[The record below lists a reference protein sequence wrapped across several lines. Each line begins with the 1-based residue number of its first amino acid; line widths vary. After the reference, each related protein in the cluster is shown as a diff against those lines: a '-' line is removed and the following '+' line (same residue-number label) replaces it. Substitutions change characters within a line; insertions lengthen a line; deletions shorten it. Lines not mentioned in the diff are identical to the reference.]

1 MRKTKIM
8 VVDDEHLIRWSL
20 EQNLKKQGYE
30 VCTAGTGEDAL
41 RLAREEQPELVL
53 LDYHLPG
60 INGLEVLQRLKE
72 IDEDILVIMV
82 TAQGG
87 LETAVNTM
95 RHGAYDYI
103 NKPFNLDEMAIVIR
117 KALET
122 SDLRREVV
130 QLRSEHKKQG
140 PPKILGNSKHMKN
153 VLEMMAKV
161 AKSDASTVLVQ
172 GESGTGKELVAK
184 WIHYESARAEKP
196 FVAINCAAVPSTLL
210 ESELFGH
217 EKGAFTG
224 ANQTRRGIF
233 ELANNGTLLLDE
245 IGDATPQI
253 QVKLLRVL
261 ETGEFMRV
269 GGERPI
275 KTDVRIIAA
284 TNVDLEQ
291 AIIEKSFRED
301 LFYRL
306 NVVRLEI
313 PPLSAR
319 SEDIPLLAEHFV
331 QQLNRELR
339 LSPGTVRLLQGYNW
353 PGNIRELANVMRRAV
368 VICSGDTI
376 LPEHLGGTFLAGPSA
391 PVRGAAPSAVREGD
405 PARTVSPGALIDQC
419 GNAEA
424 LEQMEAEDLNRM
436 LDSLRQAQS
445 CLLAVMRK
453 KKIVPALNALKESE
467 SETIKEA
474 LAQFD
479 GNITEAAKALG
490 IARNT
495 LYRKIK
501 ELGLPGR

>member
-72 IDEDILVIMV
+72 LDEDILVIMV

-161 AKSDASTVLVQ
+161 ARSDASTVLVQ

-184 WIHYESARAEKP
+184 WIHYESARADKP

-217 EKGAFTG
+217 EKGAFTDAKTSKKG
-224 ANQTRRGIF
+224 LF
-233 ELANNGTLLLDE
+233 ELADGGTVFLDE
-245 IGDATPQI
+245 IGDMEVGMQA
-253 QVKLLRVL
+253 KLLRFL
-261 ETGEFMRV
+261 EDRTFRRI
-269 GGERPI
+269 GGAKVIPV
-275 KTDVRIIAA
+275 DVRIISA
-284 TNVDLEQ
+284 TNKDLLK
-291 AIIEKSFRED
+291 AIEEKIFRND
-301 LFYRL
+301 LYYRL
-306 NVVRLEI
+306 QVI
-313 PPLSAR
+313 PIFLPALR
-319 SEDIPLLAEHFV
+319 ERKEDILVLANYFIELFTKEFNKPTKGISSMAEKLLVE
-331 QQLNRELR
+331 
-339 LSPGTVRLLQGYNW
+339 YNW
-353 PGNIRELANVMRRAV
+353 PGNIRELKNVIERA
-368 VICSGDTI
+368 II
-376 LPEHLGGTFLAGPSA
+376 LGNDENLLLENLPLEIVAKGSQVTVPMATFKLPPEGIDIEE
-391 PVRGAAPSAVREGD
+391 VERE
-405 PARTVSPGALIDQC
+405 LIKQS
-419 GNAEA
+419 
-424 LEQMEAEDLNRM
+424 LE
-436 LDSLRQAQS
+436 
-445 CLLAVMRK
+445 
-453 KKIVPALNALKESE
+453 
-467 SETIKEA
+467 
-474 LAQFD
+474 
-479 GNITEAAKALG
+479 ITEWNQSKAAKKLNLG
-490 IARNT
+490 IDAFR
-495 LYRKIK
+495 YRMKK
-501 ELGLPGR
+501 FGFLK